1 MASLCVVDASIA
13 LPWCFEDEASPA
25 ADDLLARLAKDG
37 ATVPPL
43 WHLDI
48 ADLLLA
54 ASGCQRITEA
64 RAAEFLALL
73 DELPIE
79 TDSASPDRGRREV
92 LHLARETGLCTHDAA
107 YLELAMRRHLPL
119 ATRDPVLMRAA
130 LAVGVT
136 TFPL

>member
-1 MASLCVVDASIA
+1 MTTLCVVDASVA
-13 LPWCFEDEASPA
+13 LPWCFEDMASPA
-25 ADDLLARLAKDG
+25 ADELLSLLAVQG
-37 ATVPPL
+37 ATVPAL

-54 ASGCQRITEA
+54 ANGSQRITEA
-64 RAAEFLALL
+64 RAAEFFALL

-79 TDSASPDRGRREV
+79 TDSASAERGRREV

-119 ATRDPVLMRAA
+119 ASLDPVLLRAA
-130 LAVGVT
+130 QAVGVT
-136 TFPL
+136 TLPL